1 MKVSL
6 SWLQEY
12 VTIGMPVD
20 RLAHALTMAG
30 LEVEAV
36 EDRYAY
42 LDTVV
47 VGRIAAVTPH
57 PNADKLKLCRVEA
70 GKHTCQ
76 VVCGA
81 PNAAVGLL
89 APLALAGS
97 QLPGGAI
104 VSVNAIRGQ
113 NSEGMLCSQA
123 ELGLGDDGAGLLSLS
138 EDLTPGDP
146 LNKALGLSD
155 YVLEIG
161 LTPNRADCLSIMGV
175 AREVAGFNG
184 DALKRPAVQMPPT
197 GGRIAAMT
205 SVTVEAP
212 DHCPR
217 YAARLIENITVAP
230 SPFWLKD
237 RLTSVGLRPINNIVD
252 ITNFVMLE
260 TGQPLHAFDFDH
272 LAEHRIVVRTAGQ
285 GERFTTLDGKERSLG
300 PEMLMICDGQKPVA
314 VGGVMG
320 GMNSEIETGT
330 SRVLLE
336 SAYFNPVSIRK
347 TAKQLGLSTDA
358 SHRFERGV
366 DPHGTLYALE
376 RAARLMAEL
385 GRGRIIKGCIDVAQD
400 LPRTPTIRLSA
411 AAANRLLGTRIE
423 RADMSRLLSAIEFK
437 VQTENE
443 DMLKVDTPSF
453 RVDISRPEDLVEEVA
468 RRAGYDRI
476 PVAYPVL
483 PAVTRPASRL
493 WQQRQIMRH
502 LMAGLGFS
510 EIITYSFVHTD
521 SCRRLRLPEDDRR
534 CRQLAILNPLSEDQA
549 VMRSSLIPGLLE
561 TMKRNTARLSKDLKL
576 FETGKIFISKGGDAQ
591 PEEIDMLAGLWTGD
605 RATPEWHTKPE
616 PCDFY
621 DLKGG
626 VESLL
631 EGLNIESARFTRLPD
646 DRCAYTKPGAS
657 AQIIVDGDLLGL
669 IGEVHPQVLSSYELR
684 QPAFI
689 FEMDLE
695 RLVSHIPEVR
705 RSRPLPKYPATS
717 RDATLIVEKDLEV
730 DALLNYIRS
739 LDEALVEEVRLFDI
753 FTGAPIAEGRK
764 SVSLRIVYRSSEN
777 TLEDAA
783 VNKLHKQI
791 SGRLVKAFNADLPG

>member
-12 VTIGMPVD
+12 VPIAMPVD
-20 RLAHALTMAG
+20 RLVHALTMAG

-47 VGRIAAVTPH
+47 VGRILTVAPH
-57 PNADKLKLCRVEA
+57 PDADKLRLCRVEA
-70 GKHTCQ
+70 GGHIRQ

-97 QLPGGAI
+97 QLTGGMVVRAN
-104 VSVNAIRGQ
+104 VIRGQ
-113 NSEGMLCSQA
+113 DSEGMLCSQA
-123 ELGLGDDGAGLLSLS
+123 ELGLGADSAGLLALP
-138 EDLTPGDP
+138 ENLTTGDP
-146 LNKALGLSD
+146 LNKALELSD
-155 YVLEIG
+155 FVLEIG

-175 AREVAGFNG
+175 AREVAGFNTG
-184 DALKRPAVQMPPT
+184 TLKRPAVKIPRT
-197 GGRIAAMT
+197 GGQITAMT
-205 SVTVEAP
+205 SVTVDAP
-212 DHCPR
+212 AHCPR

-237 RLTSVGLRPINNIVD
+237 RLISVGLRPINNIVD

-285 GERFTTLDGKERSLG
+285 GERFTTLDGKERLLG
-300 PEMLMICDGQKPVA
+300 PEMLMICDGEKPVA

-330 SRVLLE
+330 ARVLLE
-336 SAYFNPVSIRK
+336 SAYFNPLSIRK
-347 TAKQLGLSTDA
+347 TAKQLGLNTDA

-366 DPHGTLYALE
+366 DPQGTLYALE

-385 GRGRIIKGCIDVAQD
+385 GGGRLIEGCIDVAQD
-400 LPRTPTIRLSA
+400 LPQPPTIRLST
-411 AAANRLLGTRIE
+411 AAANRLLGTRMR

-443 DMLKVDTPSF
+443 DVLKVDTPSF

-476 PVAYPVL
+476 PVALPVL

-493 WQQRQIMRH
+493 WQQRQTMRN
-502 LMAGLGFS
+502 LMAGMGFS
-510 EIITYSFVHTD
+510 EIITYSFVHAE

-534 CRQLAILNPLSEDQA
+534 CLQLAILNPLSEDQA
-549 VMRSSLIPGLLE
+549 VMRTSLIPGLFE
-561 TMKRNTARLSKDLKL
+561 TMKRNLARLSKNLKL
-576 FETGKIFISKGGDAQ
+576 FETGKIFISRGGDAQ

-605 RATPEWHTKPE
+605 RAAPEWHTKSE

-621 DLKGG
+621 DLKGA
-626 VESLL
+626 VESLFD
-631 EGLNIESARFTRLPD
+631 GLHIESARFTRLPN
-646 DRCAYTKPGAS
+646 DRCAYTRPGVS

-669 IGEVHPQVLSSYELR
+669 IGEVHPQVLASYELR
-684 QPAFI
+684 QPAYI
-689 FEMDLE
+689 FEIDLE
-695 RLVSHIPEVR
+695 RLVNHIPEVR
-705 RSRPLPKYPATS
+705 RSRPLPRYPSTS
-717 RDATLIVEKDLEV
+717 RDATLIVDKDLEV
-730 DALLNYIRS
+730 DAVLIAIRS
-739 LDEALVEEVRLFDI
+739 MDEPLVEEVRLFDV

-764 SVSLRIVYRSSEN
+764 SVSLRIVYRSSET

-783 VNKLHKQI
+783 VNELHRQI
-791 SGRLVKAFNADLPG
+791 SERLVKAFKAELPG